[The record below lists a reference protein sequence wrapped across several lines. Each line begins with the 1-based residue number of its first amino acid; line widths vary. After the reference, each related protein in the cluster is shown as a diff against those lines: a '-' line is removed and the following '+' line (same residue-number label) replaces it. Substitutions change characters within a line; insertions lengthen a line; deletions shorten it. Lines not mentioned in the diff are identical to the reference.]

1 MFKIKTINVF
11 FGRYWDIFNP
21 NPQKIEDVKQ
31 YENDLDFKGIDFPVK
46 LKDITK
52 FENQSP

>member
-11 FGRYWDIFNP
+11 FGQYWDIFNP

>member
-31 YENDLDFKGIDFPVK
+31 YENDLNFKGIDFPVK

-52 FENQSP
+52 FENQNP